1 MNNSPPRVNY
11 RLLTTTEEASAA
23 LSGLTEHTHLGLDTE
38 TFWDRS
44 IGSPTGVSLIQ
55 IATPANEVFV
65 IDALSAGV
73 EIVRP
78 VVEAKDTAKIAH
90 NARFDE
96 GVLRQAGLAPEN
108 FIDTLQL
115 ARFALDLPSFSLK
128 SVVAHLFQIELDKS
142 FQKSNWRRRPLSA
155 AQLEYAA
162 LDAVLTLRLFTELKR
177 ILEADH
183 RWELASKVATLR
195 ARIVEPDKPGRPKR
209 KTVKPPPLILTA
221 EERRLVARLK
231 EWRNVRARE
240 LRVPAYMV
248 FPDRTLEH
256 LAQRKPDNLETLKD
270 IYGLGEAKINRFGA
284 EVLEALR
291 VFDGEDL
298 S

>member
-1 MNNSPPRVNY
+1 MNDAPPKLNY
-11 RLLTTTEEASAA
+11 CLLTTADEARAA
-23 LSGLTEHTHLGLDTE
+23 LSGLTEYSHLGLDTE

-44 IGSPTGVSLIQ
+44 ISSPTGVSLIQ

-65 IDALSAGV
+65 IDALATGV
-73 EIVRP
+73 EIVRA
-78 VVEAKDTAKIAH
+78 VVESKDTAKVAH

-96 GVLRQAGLAPEN
+96 GVLRGAGLAPDN

-128 SVVAHLFQIELDKS
+128 SVVAHLFQVELDKS
-142 FQKSNWRRRPLSA
+142 FQKSNWRRRPLSDE
-155 AQLEYAA
+155 QLEYAA
-162 LDAVLTLRLFTELKR
+162 LDAVLTLRLFTELKT
-177 ILEADH
+177 ILEADN

-195 ARIVEPDKPGRPKR
+195 ARTGESGKPKR
-209 KTVKPPPLILTA
+209 QAIKPTPLVLTT

-231 EWRNVRARE
+231 EWRSERARQ

-256 LAQRKPDNLETLKD
+256 LAQRKPDNLESLKD
-270 IYGLGEAKINRFGA
+270 VYGLGEAKINRFGA
-284 EVLEALR
+284 ELLQALR
-291 VFDGEDL
+291 MLEEEEDL